1 MFINQRELNFQVT
14 KLGGQSLILSKHAR
28 KWVNL
33 CENLNESLN
42 EIGDIDNW
50 ANVMDRD
57 VFVITRT
64 VELVK
69 SK

>member
-1 MFINQRELNFQVT
+1 MFINQRELNFQIS
-14 KLGGQSLILSKHAR
+14 KLSGQSVILSKQAR
-28 KWVNL
+28 RWVKL
-33 CENLNESLN
+33 CENLNQSLN

-57 VFVITRT
+57 IFTITRT
-64 VELVK
+64 IEIIN